1 MAGAGMPAAAPPSC
15 SPAPT
20 DPPTCVSLA
29 SRPPACAV
37 AAPGGAPWPRSRT
50 TGSVTTS
57 PTPTGPSARNPTAQ
71 ASASSSAR
79 RGVASGR
86 RSTGQPSALAKTETR
101 SAGSVLGASGP
112 RVSVQTVTTTS
123 ELSADLVTPLI
134 REGRI
139 RRLKFRT
146 TVISAGNLDD
156 AVNLHE
162 TDRMG
167 LRGLYD
173 SRVTRVGR
181 FLRPLLPG

>member
-1 MAGAGMPAAAPPSC
+1 M
-15 SPAPT
+15 
-20 DPPTCVSLA
+20 
-29 SRPPACAV
+29 
-37 AAPGGAPWPRSRT
+37 
-50 TGSVTTS
+50 
-57 PTPTGPSARNPTAQ
+57 
-71 ASASSSAR
+71 
-79 RGVASGR
+79 
-86 RSTGQPSALAKTETR
+86 
-101 SAGSVLGASGP
+101 LGASGP
-112 RVSVQTVTTTS
+112 TWSATKRADSPDPAATTGTAPCAIGWRVSVQTVTTTS